1 MPKRADEKKYLS
13 EGKMTDTRSFKV
25 FRYVICFVLM
35 FTISFGP
42 CIKSSATGD
51 AVQLSQDMYNTLL
64 NGTTVYN
71 GVDYAKKYGYN
82 PLYYFL
88 NYNDLRIAFGADP
101 AKLVEHYAIYG
112 ISEKRVANAPLSRGA
127 HAWGSSNEYIVPS
140 YQLTRNQKDG
150 MVVIPEQLHGNGGM
164 NARQD
169 VEARSIAKQLAF
181 NIYNQIMNPPASQT
195 GNNRS
200 SNNSNNSN
208 GTPTVPEIR
217 MVAYATGIVQA
228 YCNAGEELTKEQVQK
243 ENSKVYRTAYGVF
256 CAHRFTS
263 AGATRALG
271 LILDYLN
278 DIIQQNN
285 PGSAPIKWVH
295 VNANTWNQQYCQIAC
310 DNHEA
315 YADGIMGIAG
325 YGKHPLEGG
334 VQQDIQSYVSYAT
347 LTSIL
352 NTRPPYDD
360 FGNASSQDLPLNNNP
375 MSGRSNDYKYP

>member
-1 MPKRADEKKYLS
+1 
-13 EGKMTDTRSFKV
+13 MTGTRSFKV
-25 FRYVICFVLM
+25 CRCVICFILM
-35 FTISFGP
+35 LTIFFGP
-42 CIKSSATGD
+42 CVKCSATDD
-51 AVQLSQDMYNTLL
+51 AVPLSEDTYNTLL

-112 ISEKRVANAPLSRGA
+112 IKEKRVANAPISRGA

-140 YQLTRNQKDG
+140 YQKTSKQKDG

-169 VEARSIAKQLAF
+169 VEARSIARQLAL
-181 NIYNQIMNPPASQT
+181 NIYDQVMNPPSNQQ
-195 GNNRS
+195 GNSRSTS
-200 SNNSNNSN
+200 SNSSNS
-208 GTPTVPEIR
+208 TPTVPEIK

-228 YCNAGEELTKEQVQK
+228 YCNAGQELTREQVQK

-256 CAHRFTS
+256 CSHRFTS

-315 YADGIMGIAG
+315 YADGILGIAG

-334 VQQDIQSYVSYAT
+334 VEKDIQSYVSYAT
-347 LTSIL
+347 LSNIL
-352 NTRPPYDD
+352 NTRPPLDD
-360 FGNASSQDLPLNNNP
+360 FGQPSTQDLPKNANP
-375 MSGRSNDYKYP
+375 MSGLPGYDEP